1 MKLPNR
7 NLTDVRNEIIRT
19 EGNIREVE
27 NSGLFSENDQ
37 EILLPKYKE
46 QLEALK
52 AEEAKLRGTTADP
65 LQIPVIDPETVNV

>member
-1 MKLPNR
+1 MNLPNR

-27 NSGLFSENDQ
+27 NSGLFTENDQ
-37 EILLPKYKE
+37 EILLPKYKQ

-52 AEEAKLRGTTADP
+52 AEEEKLRGTAADP
-65 LQIPVIDPETVNV
+65 LQLPVNDPETLNV